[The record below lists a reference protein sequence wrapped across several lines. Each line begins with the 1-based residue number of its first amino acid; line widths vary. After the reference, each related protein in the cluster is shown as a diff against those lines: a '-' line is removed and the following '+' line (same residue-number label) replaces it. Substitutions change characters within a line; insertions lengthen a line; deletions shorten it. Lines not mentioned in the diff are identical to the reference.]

1 MDILNKYMCGCESVY
16 ILKIKMQICRA
27 TLAVTCCKWPGYA
40 ATVKLRPRNPHT
52 YIQHPAQ
59 RPHRGRSNRYGFL
72 DKANSLEPSHST
84 TRIHETNKNK

>member
-40 ATVKLRPRNPHT
+40 ATVKLRPPQSTHISSTRHKGHT
-52 YIQHPAQ
+52 EAEAI
-59 RPHRGRSNRYGFL
+59 
-72 DKANSLEPSHST
+72 DMDSL
-84 TRIHETNKNK
+84 TRRTA